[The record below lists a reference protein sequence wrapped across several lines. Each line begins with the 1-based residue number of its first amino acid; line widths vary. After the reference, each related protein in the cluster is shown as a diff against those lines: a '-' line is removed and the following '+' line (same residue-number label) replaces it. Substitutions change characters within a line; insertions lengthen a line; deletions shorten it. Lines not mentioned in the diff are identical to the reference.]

1 MLKFENTVNS
11 FDKALACLKR
21 DNWHT
26 DDLVESAKNHLF
38 LLKHTKSDKCCPT
51 TFYIYYSVK
60 SDKVTPLNVCGDSI
74 CRTGVRIKGTK
85 LEEMLKNDEEAFL
98 NTIREKIKKAIITA
112 KSTLNKLLLPEQLN
126 LSKIISAYNR
136 GIIPLDYKDV
146 YNIFTTSHKQCYD
159 TSEFYFNYVTKN
171 GIIENYEMALQTLF
185 DLGFYI
191 DCPVVIE
198 YLTLLIE
205 KLGVDTVM
213 TALLESL
220 KNSKA
225 LENWD
230 YYPGFFNN
238 WLDWMS
244 QLLKKFPETKEKYV
258 NSLAVTLA
266 RLYVNGETNSVDW
279 FARNFTCEDANL
291 KELICVNILKLTN
304 VN

>member
-11 FDKALACLKR
+11 FDKALSCLKR
-21 DNWHT
+21 DNWYT
-26 DDLVESAKNHLF
+26 DNLVESAKNHLF
-38 LLKHTKSDKCCPT
+38 LIKHTKSNKCCPT

-74 CRTGVRIKGTK
+74 CRTGIRIKGTQ
-85 LEEMLKNDEEAFL
+85 LEKMLENDEAEFL

-112 KSTLNKLLLPEQLN
+112 KATLNKLLLPEQLE

-146 YNIFTTSHKQCYD
+146 YNIFTTSYKQCYD
-159 TSEFYFNYVTKN
+159 ASEFYFDYVTKN
-171 GIIENYEMALQTLF
+171 GIIENYQIALQILF

-205 KLGVDTVM
+205 KLGMDTVM
-213 TALLESL
+213 TELLKSL
-220 KNSKA
+220 KKSKA

-238 WLDWMS
+238 WLDWIT
-244 QLLKKFPETKEKYV
+244 LLFNKFPETKEKYV
-258 NSLAVTLA
+258 NEIAATLA
-266 RLYVNGETNSVDW
+266 NLYVNDENNSAEW
-279 FARNFTCEDANL
+279 FAKQFICKDADL
-291 KELICVNILKLTN
+291 KELICFNILKLTQMN
-304 VN
+304 